1 MPLAKYNDMIKTFA
15 PDRADQP
22 FAMPIV
28 PWGLRRRWPISNAH
42 RPNASAKDFAV
53 GSIRIADQILWCAL
67 SAASFGQLSRNPFGG
82 RMSCDIALQ

>member
-1 MPLAKYNDMIKTFA
+1 MPPAKYNDMIKTFA

-42 RPNASAKDFAV
+42 RPNASAKDFAI
-53 GSIRIADQILWCAL
+53 GSIPIADEILWRAL
-67 SAASFGQLSRNPFGG
+67 PAASFGQLSRNPFGS
-82 RMSCDIALQ
+82 RMSCDVALQ

>member
-1 MPLAKYNDMIKTFA
+1 MPLAKYNDIIKTFA

-28 PWGLRRRWPISNAH
+28 PWGLRRRWPISNTH

-67 SAASFGQLSRNPFGG
+67 SRKLRSVVAQSIRRSDEL
-82 RMSCDIALQ
+82 

>member
-42 RPNASAKDFAV
+42 RPNASAKDFAI
-53 GSIRIADQILWCAL
+53 GSIRIVGHTLVRP
-67 SAASFGQLSRNPFGG
+67 LSRKL
-82 RMSCDIALQ
+82 RSAVAQSIRRSDEL

>member
-1 MPLAKYNDMIKTFA
+1 MPLAKYNEMIKTFA

-67 SAASFGQLSRNPFGG
+67 CRKLRSAVAQSIRRSDEL
-82 RMSCDIALQ
+82 

>member
-1 MPLAKYNDMIKTFA
+1 MPPAKYNDMIKTFA

-53 GSIRIADQILWCAL
+53 GSIRIADQIFWCAL